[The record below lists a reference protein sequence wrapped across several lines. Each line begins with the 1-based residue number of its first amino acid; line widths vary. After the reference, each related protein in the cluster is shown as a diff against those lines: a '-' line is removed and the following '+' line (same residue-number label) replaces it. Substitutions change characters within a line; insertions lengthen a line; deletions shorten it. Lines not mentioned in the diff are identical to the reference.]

1 MVRTTTDRYAINVY
15 ADYNQTFKEKHNV
28 SVLLGVNQEQETYAG
43 STLYLT
49 KMLDPYILNP
59 EPVEDVTANTSSN
72 YHHEVASKG
81 VVWAYH
87 V

>member
-1 MVRTTTDRYAINVY
+1 MLIIHGLLLKLVGLPKIAGEVVRTTTDRYAINVY

-49 KMLDPYILNP
+49 KMLDPYILNSLNWWK
-59 EPVEDVTANTSSN
+59 T
-72 YHHEVASKG
+72 
-81 VVWAYH
+81 
-87 V
+87 